1 MRMLSLIKRSL
12 TGGLVVALTIGAIY
26 ALEGICV
33 PILFWVVMNMGLYEW
48 QGLCN
53 KMGYRIPCFW
63 LFLLGNSLYLSIAGF
78 YFEGL
83 ASALDVVWPFGFAWL
98 GVFSMAAMFVFSV
111 FMPEKGRWTNLWLR
125 MGMIVAGVMYIALPL
140 ALLTWGASPA
150 RGGAPDMLMGFFVLI
165 WSSDVFAYLF
175 GSLLGKYK
183 LCERLSPSKTWEGA
197 AGGFMMALVAGL
209 LWGIFVLEGIIPL
222 GKWMG
227 ISVFVIFCG
236 MLGDLVESKLKR
248 EAGVKD
254 SGSILPGHGGIL
266 DRFDHVCRSYD
277 YITAEGSGG
286 ILCPLRFDEQ
296 KIQLEDFIKARSL
309 ACLMI
314 ADAGL
319 GTINAVVLTAEYM
332 KARAMPVKG
341 IIFNHYEPGNPLH
354 EDNRRMCETMT
365 GLKVVACVKEGD
377 TELDIPLEL
386 LEELYEENGGTEK

>member
-1 MRMLSLIKRSL
+1 MSKSLFITGTGTDVGKTYVTGLIVKKLREGGRSAAYHKAAMSGNERRPDGSLIP
-12 TGGLVVALTIGAIY
+12 GDALQVKTMSGIEQP
-26 ALEGICV
+26 LEEMCPYV
-33 PILFWVVMNMGLYEW
+33 YETAVSPH
-48 QGLCN
+48 LAA
-53 KMGYRIPCFW
+53 K
-63 LFLLGNSLYLSIAGF
+63 
-78 YFEGL
+78 FEG
-83 ASALDVVWPFGFAWL
+83 
-98 GVFSMAAMFVFSV
+98 
-111 FMPEKGRWTNLWLR
+111 N
-125 MGMIVAGVMYIALPL
+125 
-140 ALLTWGASPA
+140 
-150 RGGAPDMLMGFFVLI
+150 
-165 WSSDVFAYLF
+165 
-175 GSLLGKYK
+175 
-183 LCERLSPSKTWEGA
+183 
-197 AGGFMMALVAGL
+197 
-209 LWGIFVLEGIIPL
+209 
-222 GKWMG
+222 
-227 ISVFVIFCG
+227 
-236 MLGDLVESKLKR
+236 LVEM
-248 EAGVKD
+248 D
-254 SGSILPGHGGIL
+254 CIL

-341 IIFNHYEPGNPLH
+341 IIFNHYEPGNPLY